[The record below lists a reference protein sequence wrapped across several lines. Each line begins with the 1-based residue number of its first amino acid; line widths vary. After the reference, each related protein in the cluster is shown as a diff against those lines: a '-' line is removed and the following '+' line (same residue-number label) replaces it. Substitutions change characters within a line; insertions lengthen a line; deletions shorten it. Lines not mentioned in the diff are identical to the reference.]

1 MYTRTHVHKYM
12 RVWKWVYVIFG
23 LTIFYAM
30 CRMEYK
36 IYKTCNN
43 KAEKCNA

>member
-1 MYTRTHVHKYM
+1 MLAHEHMYTNEGVEVGVRN
-12 RVWKWVYVIFG
+12 FG
-23 LTIFYAM
+23 LHYFYAQ
-30 CRMEYK
+30 CTRMEYK